1 MPKMNFEGTATWTS
15 GLECELS
22 VKGKRIV
29 TVSPPPLFGGKEG
42 YCVPEEI
49 FAAAL
54 ASCMNTIFLL
64 IAGNSS
70 LGLKNLDTKAVVT
83 MNVESLE
90 KLIFTHIHFTMDI
103 KLETDNERERKKA
116 NMVFQMTEKIC
127 PLRQSWG
134 EDVPI
139 SFDMNFQ

>member
-139 SFDMNFQ
+139 SFELNFQ